1 MSKAFFYPIA
11 LAALG
16 PVVYFW
22 WSNSGS
28 LLTSDP
34 AHMFLALG
42 RLSGLLAAFFV
53 LLQFLLMGRAIW
65 LERTFGLDKLSRV
78 HHLNGFFAFI
88 LILTHP
94 FLIVLANSMITGNS
108 VVRQFINTITATQ
121 QLVMA
126 FIALIIY
133 IATVSFS
140 LYIVR
145 KRLKY
150 ETWFFV
156 HLFNYV
162 AVALVFWHQ
171 VDSGEDFLASK
182 MFVYYWYFLYAF
194 VFSNLI
200 IFRIFRPVY
209 LYTKHKFVVEKLERE
224 THDSTSVYIT
234 GNNINEFKVLPGQF
248 MIFKFLAKGFWWQS
262 HPFSLSKPLDG
273 KQIRITVKSVG
284 DFTSKITMLSP
295 GTPVIIDGPYGIFT
309 EKVNKMDQI
318 LLIAGGIG
326 ITPIRSLV
334 EQLAAQHKD
343 IVLISANKAGKDIV
357 FKNELDELGTRFGFS
372 IYYVLSQEQ
381 NDRYLYGQVDKE
393 KISQLVK
400 DVIERDVY
408 LCGPIPMMESVR
420 KSLEELGVPAV
431 NIHFEKF
438 SL

>member
-1 MSKAFFYPIA
+1 MSKALFYPIV

-16 PVVYFW
+16 PVAYFW
-22 WSNSGS
+22 WGNSGS

-94 FLIVLANSMITGNS
+94 FL
-108 VVRQFINTITATQ
+108 
-121 QLVMA
+121 
-126 FIALIIY
+126 
-133 IATVSFS
+133 
-140 LYIVR
+140 
-145 KRLKY
+145 
-150 ETWFFV
+150 
-156 HLFNYV
+156 
-162 AVALVFWHQ
+162 
-171 VDSGEDFLASK
+171 
-182 MFVYYWYFLYAF
+182 FVYYWYFLYAF

-284 DFTSKITMLSP
+284 DFTSKITKLSP

-309 EKVNKMDQI
+309 EKVNKMDRI